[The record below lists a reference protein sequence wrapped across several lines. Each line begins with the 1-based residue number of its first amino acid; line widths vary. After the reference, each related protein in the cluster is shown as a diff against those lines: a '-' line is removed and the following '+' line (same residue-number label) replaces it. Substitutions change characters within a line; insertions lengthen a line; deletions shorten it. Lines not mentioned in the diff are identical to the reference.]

1 MPAKTK
7 LAKAALAKYQQI
19 LVEKRARITGDVEQL
34 EQQTLHNTQ
43 RDQSGDLSDYS
54 YHMAD
59 VGSDAAE
66 RETML
71 GLASKQQS
79 LVDKIDRALERIE
92 QGSYGV
98 CSMCAS
104 PIPDERL
111 KALPEASA
119 CMKCMKKFNL

>member
-1 MPAKTK
+1 MPKTQ
-7 LAKAALAKYQQI
+7 LTKATLQKYRKI

-34 EQQTLHNTQ
+34 EQQTLRNTQ

-71 GLASKQQS
+71 GLASKQQV
-79 LVDKIDRALERIE
+79 LVDRIDRALERID

-98 CSMCAS
+98 CELCAV
-104 PIPDERL
+104 PIPEERL
-111 KALPEASA
+111 KALPEANA
-119 CMKCMKKFNL
+119 CMKCMKKYNL